1 MLVHGVEGR
10 LNYLI
15 KLNESP
21 KCTED
26 LLSKANGI
34 GYACVI
40 TGKGKRRSN
49 KNGSSNDSNS
59 NSSDNPPTNSFF
71 GAVGSLFSSS
81 SSSSN

>member
-21 KCTED
+21 KFSED

-40 TGKGKRRSN
+40 TGKGYRQILLQTVDSTTDRLWPGWGFQMLNPLIKPF
-49 KNGSSNDSNS
+49 GS
-59 NSSDNPPTNSFF
+59 PEFC
-71 GAVGSLFSSS
+71 V
-81 SSSSN
+81 

>member
-1 MLVHGVEGR
+1 MLIHGVEGR

-21 KCTED
+21 KFSED

-40 TGKGKRRSN
+40 TGKGKRSN

-81 SSSSN
+81 SSSSS